1 MWFSIENPDINTTP
15 VDLNNIEAT
24 FLRVFLQGIPTSLED
39 FTSSYLQW
47 HVEKTF

>member
-15 VDLNNIEAT
+15 VDLNNIVAT
-24 FLRVFLQGIPTSLED
+24 FLRVFLQGIPLED
-39 FTSSYLQW
+39 FTSSDLQW